1 MKREGGLGPV
11 VGSVASDLLAEA
23 PGLSHADGPAP
34 ERSEAGTPTAGCGD
48 ADNVVIIGAGPA
60 GLTAAYELARM
71 GKTSTVL
78 EADDQVGGISRT
90 VERDGWRFDIGGHRF
105 FTKVKVVEEFW
116 HEILPGEEFLLRPR
130 LSRIYYQGKYY
141 DYPLKPFNAL
151 RNLGLVE
158 SLRCAASYAWARV
171 KPPKDQTTFEG
182 WVAARFGWRLYN
194 HFFKTYTEKV
204 WGYPGSEL
212 QADWAAQRIK
222 NLNLFNAV
230 RSALFPKKGQRQITT
245 LIDQFEYPRLG
256 PGMMWEHCRDKVE
269 AAGSKVYMSAPVTR
283 IRRDGGRA
291 ISVSSTTEGAVTEH
305 LASAVIS
312 SMPLSALARAIDPPP
327 PREILA
333 AADGLHYRDHVTVA
347 LVVPESASFPDNWVY
362 VHDPS
367 VKMGRIQNF
376 GRWSPDMVKG
386 GRACLGLEYFV
397 FEGDEIWSMPD
408 DELVRMGKREL
419 GLLGLVDPAAVE
431 AGYAVRMPKAYPYYD
446 ADYKSN
452 VEVVRRWLAENVPN
466 VHPVGRNGM
475 HRYNNQ
481 DHSMYT
487 AMLTVENLIG
497 ARHDVWSVN
506 VEEEYHEEMRS
517 AHTPEGGSAAPGRA
531 SSGRSAPVLPK
542 WSSGGAR

>member
-1 MKREGGLGPV
+1 MSLEGTPIDLGTDP
-11 VGSVASDLLAEA
+11 AIDLTA
-23 PGLSHADGPAP
+23 GPAP
-34 ERSEAGTPTAGCGD
+34 GRREGAAAND
-48 ADNVVIIGAGPA
+48 ADNVVIVGAGPA
-60 GLTAAYELARM
+60 GLTAAFELARL
-71 GKTSTVL
+71 GKTCTVL

-90 VERDGWRFDIGGHRF
+90 AERDGWRFDIGGHRF
-105 FTKVKVVEEFW
+105 FTKVKVVEQFW
-116 HEILPGEEFLLRPR
+116 HEILPDEDFLLRPR

-151 RNLGLVE
+151 RNLGLIE
-158 SLRCAASYAWARV
+158 SLRCAGAYAWVRV
-171 KPPKDQTTFEG
+171 RPPKDQTTFEG

-222 NLNLFNAV
+222 NLNLFTAV
-230 RSALFPKKGQRQITT
+230 KSALFPKKGQRQITT

-256 PGMMWEHCRDKVE
+256 PGMMWERCREKVE
-269 AAGSKVYMSAPVTR
+269 AAGSKVHMTAPVVR
-283 IRRDGGRA
+283 ISRQGGRA
-291 ISVSSTTEGAVTEH
+291 VSVSSMSDGAVTEH
-305 LASAVIS
+305 SCSSVIS
-312 SMPLSALARAIDPPP
+312 SMPLSALVRAMDPPAP
-327 PREILA
+327 PEILA
-333 AADGLHYRDHVTVA
+333 AADDLHYRDHVTVA
-347 LVVPESASFPDNWVY
+347 LVVPEAASFPDNWVY

-408 DELVRMGKREL
+408 NELVEMGKREI
-419 GLLGLVDPAAVE
+419 GLLGLVDPATVE
-431 AGYAVRMPKAYPYYD
+431 SGYAVRMPKAYPYYD
-446 ADYKSN
+446 ADYKRN
-452 VEVVRRWLAENVPN
+452 VETLRQWLGANAAN

-487 AMLTVENLIG
+487 AMLTVENLLG
-497 ARHDVWSVN
+497 ADHDVWSVN
-506 VEEEYHEEMRS
+506 VEEEYHEEMKPGSRTR
-517 AHTPEGGSAAPGRA
+517 AGAGQRGQDGGGRDAPL
-531 SSGRSAPVLPK
+531 LPK
-542 WSSGGAR
+542 RVMPEAR